1 MSAEQPLKH
10 KQAFVIWETATRD
23 KWHREALPKSHLFW
37 FCSIYAFLWRIGS
50 LINIQ
55 SVSLTVWESAG
66 DGWLLQTLASLWMLN
81 GLAPDTYI
89 IYCTN
94 RECITWQVGA
104 IIFLDLFGLQLKKK
118 TKNKI
123 LLSLE
128 RFPFFIII
136 NIPQRQKSA
145 CSFSISVHFLDWFI
159 DFSFCSSNTEPLGSE
174 QNCLQGFMASF
185 RWMC

>member
-1 MSAEQPLKH
+1 MAQRGSSKVTSVLILQYLCIS
-10 KQAFVIWETATRD
+10 VTDR
-23 KWHREALPKSHLFW
+23 KSHKYSEREFDSVRERGRWVAFTNFGLSVDAKW
-37 FCSIYAFLWRIGS
+37 LSIWH
-50 LINIQ
+50 
-55 SVSLTVWESAG
+55 
-66 DGWLLQTLASLWMLN
+66 
-81 GLAPDTYI
+81 I

-104 IIFLDLFGLQLKKK
+104 IIFLVLFGLQLKKK
-118 TKNKI
+118 KKKIKI

-136 NIPQRQKSA
+136 NSPQRQKSA

-159 DFSFCSSNTEPLGSE
+159 DFFCSSNTEPLGSE